1 MVLCPNAGLWAESCF
16 LLCHDQSIQSSGGGT
31 ERMRVAVDMLAR
43 VGEPYVQVQDEH
55 VLGMMLRPGFIEVG
69 LQRSAMRRVTFQA
82 GEMGFFPR
90 RMERW
95 VGT

>member
-1 MVLCPNAGLWAESCF
+1 
-16 LLCHDQSIQSSGGGT
+16 
-31 ERMRVAVDMLAR
+31 MRVAVDVLVP

-69 LQRSAMRRVTFQA
+69 LQRSAMRRVTFQE

-95 VGT
+95 VGTGHQERLLLSISDAVLRAARERISGAVENG